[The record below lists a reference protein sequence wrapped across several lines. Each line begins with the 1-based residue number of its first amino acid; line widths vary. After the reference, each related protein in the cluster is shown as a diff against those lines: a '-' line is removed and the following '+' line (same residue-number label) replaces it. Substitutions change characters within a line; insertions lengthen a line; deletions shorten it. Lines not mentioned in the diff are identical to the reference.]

1 MKGKDVHQIVVKRKD
16 IFGIIVGIHLLIWIL
31 NLPFSQLQMLLL
43 GRRAITLYQ
52 LGMLECLL
60 LGLLFM
66 RSYHQIR
73 FHLYIGFCFSINIF
87 RSVFKIDKQGDF
99 YKRCD
104 VLFYILE
111 CFLCDPYSCGPDGI
125 QD

>member
-1 MKGKDVHQIVVKRKD
+1 MFAFGFVVYA
-16 IFGIIVGIHLLIWIL
+16 LL
-31 NLPFSQLQMLLL
+31 PSDKVKQ
-43 GRRAITLYQ
+43 A
-52 LGMLECLL
+52 
-60 LGLLFM
+60 
-66 RSYHQIR
+66 